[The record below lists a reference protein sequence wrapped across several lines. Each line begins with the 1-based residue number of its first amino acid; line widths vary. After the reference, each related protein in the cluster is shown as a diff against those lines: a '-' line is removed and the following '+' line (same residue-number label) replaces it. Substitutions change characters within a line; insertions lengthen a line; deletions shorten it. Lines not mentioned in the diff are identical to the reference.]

1 MLQRLAI
8 ALGQIKASNTS
19 KTLLNEIRSIVF
31 LCIDQKIKRI
41 LKIVKHLIITSYYLI
56 SRQNRKIWK
65 SHIRAINSKTSATTC
80 NEQFELSDGYQIIL
94 DIY

>member
-19 KTLLNEIRSIVF
+19 KTLLNGIRSIVF

-56 SRQNRKIWK
+56 SR
-65 SHIRAINSKTSATTC
+65 
-80 NEQFELSDGYQIIL
+80 
-94 DIY
+94 